1 MSDLNKFAQTLSI
14 IGESGVSSTTS
25 DPNRGTSMTT
35 PEDPTPRQRY
45 REYIILLL
53 VMAMLTLTMFHYCG
67 PRIRDWLFPQ

>member
-1 MSDLNKFAQTLSI
+1 
-14 IGESGVSSTTS
+14 
-25 DPNRGTSMTT
+25 MTT